1 MAGGKTNYL
10 KLPGT
15 IPIEGGLPLL
25 VDGKIVGAIGVSG
38 ASSARTGV
46 PPAPGPV
53 WTRSPRSSRPGAL
66 RRGRGIDDLDPREAV
81 EVGVPR
87 VDSRDAVLAHEDRGV
102 GVVD

>member
-38 ASSARTGV
+38 ASSARDGV
-46 PPAPGPV
+46 CARAGV
-53 WTRSPRSSRPGAL
+53 DAL
-66 RRGRGIDDLDPREAV
+66 TAK
-81 EVGVPR
+81 
-87 VDSRDAVLAHEDRGV
+87 
-102 GVVD
+102 